1 MALRFDFSFY
11 SVMFEDKK
19 KYDVRFIH
27 IPYTH
32 KNKSRALCVK
42 KTPFFMGGDH
52 RTHTG
57 FNIDGRTA
65 RPHRAQRTSQGHV
78 NDDI

>member
-11 SVMFEDKK
+11 SAMFEDKK

-42 KTPFFMGGDH
+42 KNPFFYGGWSSH
-52 RTHTG
+52 AHK
-57 FNIDGRTA
+57 
-65 RPHRAQRTSQGHV
+65 
-78 NDDI
+78 

>member
-42 KTPFFMGGDH
+42 KNPFFYGGVIIA
-52 RTHTG
+52 RTQIICAAI
-57 FNIDGRTA
+57 F
-65 RPHRAQRTSQGHV
+65 V
-78 NDDI
+78 YY

>member
-42 KTPFFMGGDH
+42 KKTPFFMGGDH
-52 RTHTG
+52 RTHTNNLCG
-57 FNIDGRTA
+57 DLCILLTYI
-65 RPHRAQRTSQGHV
+65 H
-78 NDDI
+78 